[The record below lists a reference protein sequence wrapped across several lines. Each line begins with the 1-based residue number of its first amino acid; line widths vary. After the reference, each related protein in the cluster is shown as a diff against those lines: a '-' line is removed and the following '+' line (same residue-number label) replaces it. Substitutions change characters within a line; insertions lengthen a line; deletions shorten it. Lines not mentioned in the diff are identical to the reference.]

1 MVNRPVTIRRPA
13 QEGRVGRET
22 VVLCPGRR
30 TPPPPRSRDRPL
42 KTSGSPGPMG
52 GLAVAD
58 SRTKPVSTRAQT
70 TVEDDEDDED
80 GDDKD
85 NNQARRS

>member
-1 MVNRPVTIRRPA
+1 
-13 QEGRVGRET
+13 
-22 VVLCPGRR
+22 
-30 TPPPPRSRDRPL
+30 
-42 KTSGSPGPMG
+42 MG

-80 GDDKD
+80 GDDADGDDKD